1 MEGRGFLMN
10 WQFGRSQNRMLLWH
24 GSRLSNWTGILSQGA
39 FHQKYV
45 LAVPLYVSSI

>member
-1 MEGRGFLMN
+1 MN

-39 FHQKYV
+39 FHEKYV
-45 LAVPLYVSSI
+45 LAVPLYVSSK